1 MIIHWESIINSNNLI
16 IGQTIGKILRKLEGR
31 KAEMNY
37 FEVIA
42 SKIKSYR
49 PTYLPDD
56 GSQRGAVLIPI
67 YQKND
72 DYYIIFTKRTEEL
85 STHKGQISF
94 PGGKIEEQDKTLVD
108 CAIRETEEEIGIPP
122 EKIAVLGEL
131 DQIKTT
137 GSNILLSA
145 YVSLVDYPFKIKINE
160 KEVESI
166 ITVPLREII
175 DENKWKKEMIENNGQ
190 KCSYWIYPVN
200 EEIIWGATAFLVRQL
215 ISIISE

>member
-1 MIIHWESIINSNNLI
+1 VIIHWESIINSNNLI
-16 IGQTIGKILRKLEGR
+16 IGQPIGKILRKLEGR
-31 KAEMNY
+31 KAEMNN

-42 SKIKSYR
+42 NKIKSYR

-94 PGGKIEEQDKTLVD
+94 PGGKIEEQDKTLVA